1 MCVNVRCVVS
11 GNEQGAARMA
21 KRSLRAK
28 FRFQNL
34 IGTAEWQR
42 FVSNIDAAWAFIMR
56 DKVATVGDQ
65 FGFGDGHIVS

>member
-1 MCVNVRCVVS
+1 MI
-11 GNEQGAARMA
+11 A

-34 IGTAEWQR
+34 VGTAEWQG
-42 FVSNIDAAWAFIMR
+42 FVSNIDAARALIMR

-65 FGFGDGHIVS
+65 FGLGDSHIVS